1 MGSNA
6 RYYFIT
12 SSIMPLISCE
22 KTIGVRLRKLIIYPE
37 RLAFIVKNLNTRHI
51 LKDESARLGIKHGWY
66 GTRVNGTLMTGP
78 SDSEEACLAAI
89 SALPEPVVKAH
100 R

>member
-1 MGSNA
+1 
-6 RYYFIT
+6 
-12 SSIMPLISCE
+12 
-22 KTIGVRLRKLIIYPE
+22 
-37 RLAFIVKNLNTRHI
+37 VKDLNTRHI
-51 LKDESARLGIKHGWY
+51 LKDESTRLGIKHGWY

-89 SALPEPVVKAH
+89 KALPEPVVKAH